1 MEYSTWHSYVAGHL
15 QVTQL
20 RRGTTPSYTVT
31 YGQLLGDHKSHSY
44 VTRQLQVAQLRRW
57 NTFRGT
63 ATSLKYSKQH
73 NYVAGLRGTQ
83 LRHCGIL
90 QVAQLRCWATLSD
103 SAVTQLRRW
112 NTQSDRT
119 YLLSGVLQVTQLRR
133 WTSHTDCTAKLWE
146 SFLQLIPPNFGNVI
160 VRRTPYA
167 VRRSPY
173 AVRRQQQNA

>member
-20 RRGTTPSYTVT
+20 RRRTTPSYTVT

-133 WTSHTDCTAKLWE
+133 WTSHTDCGVFSQRKLG
-146 SFLQLIPPNFGNVI
+146 L
-160 VRRTPYA
+160 
-167 VRRSPY
+167 
-173 AVRRQQQNA
+173 